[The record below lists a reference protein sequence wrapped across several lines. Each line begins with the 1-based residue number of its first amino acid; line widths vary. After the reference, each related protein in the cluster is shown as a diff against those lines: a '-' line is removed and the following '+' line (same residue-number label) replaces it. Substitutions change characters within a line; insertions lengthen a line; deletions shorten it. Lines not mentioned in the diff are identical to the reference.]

1 MVNIKPFGKTN
12 EGKEIS
18 LYTIENGN
26 FSAAVTDYGANW
38 VSFLGPDK
46 SGKRTDILLGFS
58 SGETYLGRV
67 GNIGATV
74 GRFANRIEDG
84 KFTLNGKEYK
94 LVINNGKNH
103 IHGGVV
109 GFSRKMYS
117 AKCFENAV
125 QLTYI
130 SPDGEEGYPGELTL
144 SILFS
149 LSADGTF
156 SIDYTATTTEDTIL
170 NITNHA
176 YFNLNGADKTS
187 NIKNHLLKLNADS
200 FCEAD
205 ETGLVTGRVLE
216 TKGTEFDF
224 SEYKNVG
231 KVMESGFLQA
241 ALADGLDHNF
251 VINGD
256 GFREAGRVYSSET
269 GIELICSTDRPG
281 VQLFTGKCVSEDWVG
296 KYNTNYCKYAGIC
309 LETQGFPNSMK
320 WEHFPSPIL
329 RKDDVF
335 KSKTTYKFSVK

>member
-46 SGKRTDILLGFS
+46 NGKKTDILLGFS

-117 AKCFENAV
+117 AKCFENSV

-170 NITNHA
+170 NIT
-176 YFNLNGADKTS
+176 
-187 NIKNHLLKLNADS
+187 KNH
-200 FCEAD
+200 
-205 ETGLVTGRVLE
+205 
-216 TKGTEFDF
+216 
-224 SEYKNVG
+224 
-231 KVMESGFLQA
+231 
-241 ALADGLDHNF
+241 
-251 VINGD
+251 
-256 GFREAGRVYSSET
+256 
-269 GIELICSTDRPG
+269 
-281 VQLFTGKCVSEDWVG
+281 
-296 KYNTNYCKYAGIC
+296 
-309 LETQGFPNSMK
+309 
-320 WEHFPSPIL
+320 
-329 RKDDVF
+329 
-335 KSKTTYKFSVK
+335 